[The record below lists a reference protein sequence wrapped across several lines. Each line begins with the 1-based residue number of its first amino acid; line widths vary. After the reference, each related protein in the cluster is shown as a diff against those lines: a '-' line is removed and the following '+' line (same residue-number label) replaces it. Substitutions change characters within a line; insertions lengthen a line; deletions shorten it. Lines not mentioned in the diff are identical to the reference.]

1 LISFF
6 GNKDPTRNNAFTPG
20 GVLARFPLSEQAGI
34 SRLVAF
40 VDFATTASPLKGLIY
55 ADSAGNPGVLL
66 GVTSPVLT
74 PKSAYVVLPFTT
86 PVDLASGNYWIGV
99 VGQDI
104 DGSIAF
110 NDAAAGSPTFT
121 TATINYNTPGSTSGE
136 SIQSGALLIYAEYGQ
151 EDAGKPKR
159 PRRKRRLQVEIEGT
173 VFAVES
179 AEEAD
184 ALIAQAREVAEQKAA
199 EDARTVVRKRRTAA
213 RRDRKPLRLDSIQ
226 LDTPYVKAVS
236 DESAELAQRIQAQL
250 DAVYAAAA
258 QEAELALHMYMAR
271 LLDEEEAIAL
281 ILLD

>member
-1 LISFF
+1 MASFSETAFAKTSAFDEFAWSF
-6 GNKDPTRNNAFTPG
+6 GEFVEPPAP
-20 GVLARFPLSEQAGI
+20 PPSENRG
-34 SRLVAF
+34 
-40 VDFATTASPLKGLIY
+40 
-55 ADSAGNPGVLL
+55 
-66 GVTSPVLT
+66 
-74 PKSAYVVLPFTT
+74 
-86 PVDLASGNYWIGV
+86 
-99 VGQDI
+99 
-104 DGSIAF
+104 
-110 NDAAAGSPTFT
+110 
-121 TATINYNTPGSTSGE
+121 
-136 SIQSGALLIYAEYGQ
+136 
-151 EDAGKPKR
+151 AGKS
-159 PRRKRRLQVEIEGT
+159 RRTKRRLQVEIEGT

-271 LLDEEEAIAL
+271 LRDEEEALLL